1 MTWDG
6 LSVAGFRIRPTR
18 MGVTL
23 ALQVAPMESKMPQQ
37 GIALNHC
44 SELIVYTKLFTGC
57 IASFY

>member
-1 MTWDG
+1 
-6 LSVAGFRIRPTR
+6 